1 MLTQVT
7 LKKLHDMR
15 LSCMAD
21 AFNDQCNSHDYDAL
35 SFEDRF
41 GMLVDREWDKRRN
54 SKLTKLIRSAGFR
67 YPVACIE
74 DIEYHPDRKLD
85 RSEMLRLSTCR
96 YITENHHIIL
106 KGASG
111 SGKSYISNALGIAAC
126 RNFITVRYVRIPDL
140 LGELA
145 VARGDGTFLKVIKSY
160 KKVNLLILDE
170 FLLTPMTNEQ
180 ANDILEI
187 IEPRT
192 DHGSIIFCTQ
202 FEPEGWQSRIGTEEY
217 ETLSDAIV
225 DRILPNSYEIM
236 IAGELS
242 MRERRGIRSKG
253 GEQRG

>member
-1 MLTQVT
+1 MLKQVT
-7 LKKLHDMR
+7 IDKLHDMR

-21 AFNDQCNSHDYDAL
+21 AFTNQCHSHDYDNL

-41 GMLVDREWDKRRN
+41 GMLVDKEWDKRRSN
-54 SKLTKLIRSAGFR
+54 KLSKLIRCAGFR
-67 YPVACIE
+67 YPGACIE
-74 DIEYHPDRKLD
+74 DIEYHQDRKLN
-85 RSEMLRLSTCR
+85 RSEILRLSTCR
-96 YITENHHIIL
+96 YISENHHIIL

-126 RNFITVRYVRIPDL
+126 RNFINVKYVRIPDL

-145 VARGDGTFLKVIKSY
+145 VARGDGTYLKLIKFY

-170 FLLTPMTNEQ
+170 FLLTPLSNEQ

-192 DHGSIIFCTQ
+192 DRGSIIFCTQ
-202 FEPEGWQSRIGTEEY
+202 FEPDGWQPRIGTEEY

-236 IAGELS
+236 INGEIS
-242 MRERRGIRSKG
+242 MRERHGIRSKG
-253 GEQRG
+253 GEQHD